1 MSASNSRSSK
11 RSTSKCRGSIG
22 GVHLRVEVVRGV
34 HLKAGVVLEDI
45 ECCFTVYL
53 I

>member
-1 MSASNSRSSK
+1 MRSASKNRSSN
-11 RSTSKCRGSIG
+11 RSTSRVVVC
-22 GVHLRVEVVRGV
+22 GVHLRVEVVIGV